1 MAMPVQIGLDEI
13 ISMLLARVD
22 SLTINDENS
31 KSRFNIVARVLYMK
45 GILTEEDIV
54 ESIKDEH
61 KMLKELGAI
70 QEEPSDE
77 LVQTIADGILQWIK
91 GDVASL
97 KKGMEE
103 YERRLQEAM
112 TKQQA
117 QKSSIYS
124 ASLAVLQQLYR
135 LGGKGQG
142 GGKLII

>member
-31 KSRFNIVARVLYMK
+31 KSRFNIVARVLYKK

-103 YERRLQEAM
+103 DERRLQEAM
-112 TKQQA
+112 AKQQA
-117 QKSSIYS
+117 QKPRIDV
-124 ASLAVLQQLYR
+124 ASPAVLQQLNR